1 MATLTPEAKF
11 EQYKT
16 IQDKL
21 DELELLMEAAKTA
34 DRTRLDRHV
43 NICFTKLEDIIC
55 RWEKHVVD
63 FDAVS
68 NAHAAATRK
77 TTAAN
82 SVLDA
87 ARAIGR
93 K

>member
-11 EQYKT
+11 AQYKY

-21 DELELLMEAAKTA
+21 DEVALLMEAAKTA

-43 NICFTKLEDIIC
+43 AICFTKLEDIIC

-63 FDAVS
+63 FDAVA
-68 NAHAAATRK
+68 NAHDEATRK
-77 TTAAN
+77 TTETG
-82 SVLDA
+82 VIDA
-87 ARAIGR
+87 LR
-93 K
+93 KVGKR